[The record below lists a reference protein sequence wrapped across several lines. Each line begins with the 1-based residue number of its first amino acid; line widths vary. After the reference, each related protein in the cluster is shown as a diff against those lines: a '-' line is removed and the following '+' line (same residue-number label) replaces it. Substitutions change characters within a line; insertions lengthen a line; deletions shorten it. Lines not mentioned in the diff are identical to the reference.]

1 MTLRDDVSQVWAKSK
16 QDLIFT
22 QATALA
28 YTTLVSL
35 VPVLAVGFFI
45 FHAFGGFE
53 TLLERL
59 EPFIEE
65 NLAPSFG
72 NVISNYLEGFIN
84 NVHAGAVGTFGL
96 IGFIFTSISTLATIE
111 KTFNIIWGASKN
123 RNFTHRMTTY
133 WSLLTIGPLLIAI
146 SLFMSS
152 QVLVWLKHDQGTMG
166 KVLMICFQIVPYIAT
181 GLLFSALY
189 MFLPNVN
196 VEKAD
201 ALKAGFFTSIVF
213 ELAKVIYA
221 AYATHAF
228 AHSAVYGSL
237 VVIPIF
243 LLWLYVIW
251 LVILFGAELCC
262 FLQFKR
268 LGIVYRFG
276 VEDRLN
282 PFLVVDIIEAL
293 GDNQVHP
300 RGGLTM
306 ADLIATL
313 KLPMRDLMRHIDFL
327 EVEGIVVHSEGTF
340 LVGGRY
346 YLTLPKQNV
355 QIAKIFSQ
363 VESRR
368 YVPRSERAVSAHNRL
383 RRVWASL
390 GKPES
395 A

>member
-1 MTLRDDVSQVWAKSK
+1 
-16 QDLIFT
+16 
-22 QATALA
+22 
-28 YTTLVSL
+28 
-35 VPVLAVGFFI
+35 
-45 FHAFGGFE
+45 
-53 TLLERL
+53 
-59 EPFIEE
+59 
-65 NLAPSFG
+65 
-72 NVISNYLEGFIN
+72 
-84 NVHAGAVGTFGL
+84 
-96 IGFIFTSISTLATIE
+96 
-111 KTFNIIWGASKN
+111 
-123 RNFTHRMTTY
+123 
-133 WSLLTIGPLLIAI
+133 LLIAL
-146 SLFMSS
+146 SLLMSS
-152 QVLVWLKHDQGTMG
+152 TVLVWLKQDQGTMG
-166 KVLMICFQIVPYIAT
+166 QILMIAYKIVPYIAM

-213 ELAKVIYA
+213 ELAKIIYA
-221 AYATHAF
+221 TYAVHAF

-243 LLWLYVIW
+243 LVWLYVVW

-282 PFLVVDIIEAL
+282 PFLVLDIIEAL

-300 RGGLTM
+300 KGGLTL
-306 ADLIATL
+306 AGLIATL
-313 KLPMRDLMRHIDFL
+313 KMPMRDLMRHIDFL
-327 EVEGIVVHSEGTF
+327 EYEGIVVHSEGTF

-346 YLTLPKQNV
+346 YLTLPKENI
-355 QIAKIFSQ
+355 QISKIFSD

-368 YVPRSERAVSAHNRL
+368 YVPRSERAVAAHNRL
-383 RRVWASL
+383 RRVWTSL
-390 GKPES
+390 GKTES